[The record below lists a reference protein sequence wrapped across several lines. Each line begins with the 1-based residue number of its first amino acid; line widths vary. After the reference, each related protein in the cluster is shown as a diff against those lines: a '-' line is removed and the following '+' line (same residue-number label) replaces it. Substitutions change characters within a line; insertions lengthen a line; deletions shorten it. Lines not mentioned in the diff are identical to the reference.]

1 MARGTVKFWK
11 AEKGWGAISS
21 ADLPAGR
28 GDAHFSEIVGDGFRE
43 LEQGDVVEFDV
54 EEGQQDSF
62 QFRALRT
69 SARCDVHRDRPGSTW
84 VRTRWRAYSRPRPP
98 SAWRWSV
105 YRPSLSTD

>member
-28 GDAHFSEIVGDGFRE
+28 GDAFAHFSEVVGDGFRE

-62 QFRALRT
+62 QFRALN
-69 SARCDVHRDRPGSTW
+69 
-84 VRTRWRAYSRPRPP
+84 VRK
-98 SAWRWSV
+98 V
-105 YRPSLSTD
+105 